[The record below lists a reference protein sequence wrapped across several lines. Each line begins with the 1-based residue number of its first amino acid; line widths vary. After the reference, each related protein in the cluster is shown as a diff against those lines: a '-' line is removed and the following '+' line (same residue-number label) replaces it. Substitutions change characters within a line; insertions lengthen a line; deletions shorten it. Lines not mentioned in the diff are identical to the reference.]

1 MIDSINPQLP
11 YIPPKPKN
19 DNSKKFVVS
28 EVPYDDDIYNYRA
41 FTAYSTETNKSCGIM
56 LCRPSIIIK
65 GDNVVRSMQIGEL
78 YATSNQK
85 GAGTALLDYA
95 RALSKTE
102 HCVGIHLVASGCYS
116 PEKVPHLFYRKYG
129 MNTGD
134 KKLDKKMDKFIKR
147 GKKAEC
153 ITTIIFHY
161 SQISSS
167 FSAMESTRKDW
178 VLIMKV
184 HFNLSAKGIK
194 QAKHHSLSYNLSLR
208 CREA

>member
-147 GKKAEC
+147 GKKATHMDFDNVVMYFPPVEYPKKN
-153 ITTIIFHY
+153 TIWRKLFRCLNNIFAT
-161 SQISSS
+161 SKKCV
-167 FSAMESTRKDW
+167 AR
-178 VLIMKV
+178 
-184 HFNLSAKGIK
+184 
-194 QAKHHSLSYNLSLR
+194 
-208 CREA
+208 